1 MNEVAPALQLR
12 PYQREAVAATL
23 AYFRKHAAP
32 ACIVLPTGA
41 GKSIVIAELARL
53 AKGRVLVLAH
63 VKELCEQNHEK
74 YTRLGLPAGLY
85 AAGLGRKEAEFAVTF
100 ASVQSVARNLE
111 AFAREHSL
119 LIVDECHRVS
129 DDDGSQYSQV
139 VAALRTNNAALK
151 VLGLTATPYRLGMG
165 FIYQYHCSGAV
176 RSESPRPFDTCVYE
190 VTLADMIRA
199 GYLVPPRVQDAPI
212 AQYNF
217 GALSNDPAEREA
229 AVNQLLVRHP
239 RVTRAIVEQ
248 VVQLADEQK
257 RRGVMLFAATVAH
270 AREIVGYLPREQ
282 VALVLGDTPTPE
294 RDAQIAAFRAQRL
307 RYLVN
312 VAVLTTGFD
321 VAHVDF
327 IALLRATQ
335 SVSLFQQIVG
345 RGLRLDAGKR
355 DCLIMDYAGSGF
367 DVYQPEV
374 AGDRPDSRTQPVTV
388 ACPVCEFPNAFWGVC
403 DETGHVLEHFG
414 RRCQAYRVDDAGQ
427 RIRCEYRFRFKE
439 CGGCGAE
446 NDIAARS
453 CGTCTR
459 VLVDPDERLK
469 QALRLKNALVL
480 RVSGMTVEAS
490 AQVLTMRYLDEAA
503 VSVSERFDFARPKQR
518 AVWNRIF
525 GRRLAQGRHPLALEE
540 VEQVL
545 RVRGLLP
552 VPDFVVARKMNG
564 FYRVQERIFDYV
576 GGFRRAN
583 EEH

>member
-1 MNEVAPALQLR
+1 MTTFQLR

-23 AYFRKHAAP
+23 AYFRRRSAP

-63 VKELCEQNHEK
+63 VKELCEQNHDK

-85 AAGLGRKEAEFAVTF
+85 AAGLGRKEADQQVTF
-100 ASVQSVARNLE
+100 ASVQSVARNLD
-111 AFAREHSL
+111 AFATAHSL

-129 DDDGSQYSQV
+129 DNDDSQYSQV
-139 VAALRTNNAALK
+139 VAALTRHNSGLK

-165 FIYQYHCSGAV
+165 WIYQYHCSGAV
-176 RSESPRPFDTCVYE
+176 RSESARPFDSCVYE
-190 VTLADMIRA
+190 VSLGEMIRA

-212 AQYNF
+212 AQYDF
-217 GALSNDPAEREA
+217 SALTGDRDERDA
-229 AVNQLLVRHP
+229 AVNKLLVSHP
-239 RVTRAIVEQ
+239 RVTQAIVEQ
-248 VVQLADEQK
+248 VLQLAAAQG
-257 RRGVMLFAATVAH
+257 RQGVMLFAATVAH
-270 AREIVGYLPREQ
+270 AREIAGYLPREQ

-294 RDAQIAAFRAQRL
+294 RDAQIAAFRERRL

-345 RGLRLDAGKR
+345 RGLRLDPGKR

-367 DVYQPEV
+367 DVFQPEV
-374 AGDRPDSRTQPVTV
+374 GGERPDARSQPVTV
-388 ACPVCEFPNAFWGVC
+388 LCPVCEFPNAFWGVC
-403 DETGHVLEHFG
+403 DEDGRVLEHYG
-414 RRCQAYRVDDAGQ
+414 RRCQAFRVDEAGE
-427 RIRCEYRFRFKE
+427 RVRCDYRFRFKE
-439 CGGCGAE
+439 CSGCGAE

-453 CGTCTR
+453 CGACAR

-469 QALRLKNALVL
+469 DALRLKNALVL
-480 RVSGMTVEAS
+480 RVAGMTVEAS
-490 AQVLTMRYLDEAA
+490 AQLLTMCYLDEAA
-503 VSVSERFDFARPKQR
+503 VSVSERFDFSHAKQR

-552 VPDFVVARKMNG
+552 VPDFVVARKVKG
-564 FYRVQERIFDYV
+564 HYRVQERIFDYA
-576 GGFRRAN
+576 GAFRRAN
-583 EEH
+583 EEY